1 MTSCSLAISDHAE
14 KLQCFLVLA
23 LEDELRAQPPEEP
36 AQLSSLEDFAVL
48 NADYAMHKIKSL
60 SNHRDVIE
68 LHRDQREARAE
79 EELDDANESQWTTIG
94 STRIPQQMLELQV
107 ARPYMP
113 EEFNKKVFDLIDIA
127 LKDARKRQ
135 MPAMWCPWF

>member
-107 ARPYMP
+107 ARPDMP

>member
-1 MTSCSLAISDHAE
+1 MTSCSLAISDHAD
-14 KLQCFLVLA
+14 KLNCFLVLA

-36 AQLSSLEDFAVL
+36 AQLSSLEDMAVM

-79 EELDDANESQWTTIG
+79 EELDDANESQWTMIG
-94 STRIPQQMLELQV
+94 NTRIPQQMLELQV
-107 ARPYMP
+107 AKPDMP
-113 EEFNKKVFDLIDIA
+113 EEFNKKVFDLTDIA

>member
-1 MTSCSLAISDHAE
+1 MTSCSLAISDHAD
-14 KLQCFLVLA
+14 KLHCFLVLA

-36 AQLSSLEDFAVL
+36 AQLSSLEDMAVM

-79 EELDDANESQWTTIG
+79 EELDDANESQWTMIG
-94 STRIPQQMLELQV
+94 NTRIPQQMLELQV
-107 ARPYMP
+107 AKPDMP